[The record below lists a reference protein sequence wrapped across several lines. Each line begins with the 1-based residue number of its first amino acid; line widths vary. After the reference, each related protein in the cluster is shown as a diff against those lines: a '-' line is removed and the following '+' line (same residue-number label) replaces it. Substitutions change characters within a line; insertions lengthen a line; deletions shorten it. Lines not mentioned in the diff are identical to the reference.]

1 MIIPST
7 ILTTLV
13 LAGCGSG
20 SDTGS
25 GAADRAAKTTR
36 AVVAGAGTPV
46 RVGRAPVAVAVTE
59 GAVWVLDQGDGRL
72 RRVDPASGRPE
83 GRPVRVGPSPLG
95 LAAGE
100 GALWMLDG
108 REGVRRIDLET
119 GRASGPAVAVA
130 DPNGIAVGAGGVWVT
145 SRTARTVT
153 RVDAA
158 TLRRDPP
165 IKVGAGPA
173 DIVFA
178 AGGVWV
184 AEADSGSVTRID
196 ARTRKASR
204 PLKLAP
210 GQVLALAAGDGAVYA
225 AVSKTKLNDDLQ
237 VVRIDPK
244 ARKVA
249 GAPAPITGGVPL
261 RLAAGN
267 GSVWATDVGSALP
280 GSTTRP
286 AGVLRLDDSGT
297 PASRVTTIAG
307 RPSSVATGPRAVWVT
322 DSTRGTLTRI
332 DLR

>member
-1 MIIPST
+1 M
-7 ILTTLV
+7 
-13 LAGCGSG
+13 
-20 SDTGS
+20 
-25 GAADRAAKTTR
+25 
-36 AVVAGAGTPV
+36 
-46 RVGRAPVAVAVTE
+46 
-59 GAVWVLDQGDGRL
+59 
-72 RRVDPASGRPE
+72 
-83 GRPVRVGPSPLG
+83 
-95 LAAGE
+95 
-100 GALWMLDG
+100 
-108 REGVRRIDLET
+108 
-119 GRASGPAVAVA
+119 
-130 DPNGIAVGAGGVWVT
+130 T

-153 RVDAA
+153 RIDAA

-210 GQVLALAAGDGAVYA
+210 GQVLALGADDGAVYA

-244 ARKVA
+244 SGKVT
-249 GAPAPITGGVPL
+249 GAPVAITGGVPL
-261 RLAAGN
+261 RLAVGS
-267 GSVWATDVGSALP
+267 GSVWVTDVGSSLP

-286 AGVLRLDDSGT
+286 PGLLRIDGSG
-297 PASRVTTIAG
+297 ASVSTVTAVAG
-307 RPSSVATGPRAVWVT
+307 RPSSVTTGPGAVWVT

-332 DLR
+332 GLR